1 MSSLASTGFVFFILL
16 LFIGIYLSLF
26 GLPGTIVIF
35 LDVLL
40 YGFFTGFG
48 QVGWRVLLFLLCF
61 AILAETLDF
70 VTGLTK
76 VHKTPVMRKSL
87 WAAAIGAAIGMIML
101 TPLLW
106 GLGTWTGFFLG
117 GLTGILVVELLRQ
130 YRLKA
135 PQQVSNRAFFAM
147 MGRKA
152 LKGSLALIMVFVS
165 LAAIYS

>member
-1 MSSLASTGFVFFILL
+1 LSSLASTGFVAFILL

-26 GLPGTIVIF
+26 GLPGTVVIF

-48 QVGWRVLLFLLCF
+48 QVGWKVLLFLLCF

-70 VTGLTK
+70 LAGLTK
-76 VHKTPVMRKSL
+76 AHKTPVFKKSL
-87 WAAAIGAAIGMIML
+87 WAAGIGASVGMIIF

-106 GLGTWTGFFLG
+106 GLGTWGGFFIG
-117 GLTGILVVELLRQ
+117 GLMGIVLTELLRQ

-135 PQQVSNRAFFAM
+135 PQQVSNSAFLAM

-152 LKGSLALIMVFVS
+152 LKGSLALIMIFVS
-165 LAAIYS
+165 LSAIYS